1 MRHDPRIRQNLDRI
15 STSLESAADNART
28 GCFTFTKSYLE
39 PCFSAIIDG
48 CATCVPQAR
57 NHSHHHHH
65 RHRAPQRSEFPFA
78 FYDYD
83 DYDSDSDERASR
95 GFLAWGT
102 DELDRLLAGSG
113 SQSPTTRNERMF
125 YGAVNDP
132 PGPSGLRRKGIHPGG
147 VGPDPTV
154 IPGTSMFGFLSTF
167 GFRGKGMRYKPSAAN
182 LQEHP
187 QRSTA
192 DMTHTRGNGRQ
203 RSGTESSLASQG
215 DSLRSRMDLWPSEDE
230 DDAVVIGDDAFPRS
244 SDGESTHAVGLGIG
258 TDEDDGT
265 RYEDL
270 LVDDGEERRRM
281 RRHAKRLAMQRG
293 LSSDSMVRLLP
304 PVFQHIF
311 PITDHPQEENKAR
324 STHNKGSNSAPPTI
338 LAASPPGSIRSYEAV
353 SIQQRS
359 LSPLG
364 VGALRM
370 EMDIE
375 TPRPQPQ
382 MRQVSAPSPIHTPS
396 SPRPPSECASEST
409 PRASVVSSS
418 GILMV
423 PPSPSLEGH
432 DDE

>member
-1 MRHDPRIRQNLDRI
+1 MRHDPRIRQNLDRF
-15 STSLESAADNART
+15 STSLESAADKART

-39 PCFSAIIDG
+39 PCFSSLIDC
-48 CATCVPQAR
+48 CASCVPQAKA
-57 NHSHHHHH
+57 HHHHHH

-83 DYDSDSDERASR
+83 DYDSDSDEGASR

-113 SQSPTTRNERMF
+113 SQSPTMRNERMF

-132 PGPSGLRRKGIHPGG
+132 PGPGGLRRKSTHPGG

-154 IPGTSMFGFLSTF
+154 IPGTNMFGFLSTF

-187 QRSTA
+187 QRGTA
-192 DMTHTRGNGRQ
+192 DMTRGHGRQ

-215 DSLRSRMDLWPSEDE
+215 DSLRSRMDLWPSEDD

-258 TDEDDGT
+258 TDDDDGA

-293 LSSDSMVRLLP
+293 MSSNSMVRLPPPTHLP
-304 PVFQHIF
+304 R
-311 PITDHPQEENKAR
+311 TNHPQGGKQSPKHLQAR
-324 STHNKGSNSAPPTI
+324 
-338 LAASPPGSIRSYEAV
+338 L
-353 SIQQRS
+353 QQRAAHNPS
-359 LSPLG
+359 RQSPG
-364 VGALRM
+364 
-370 EMDIE
+370 
-375 TPRPQPQ
+375 QY
-382 MRQVSAPSPIHTPS
+382 
-396 SPRPPSECASEST
+396 
-409 PRASVVSSS
+409 
-418 GILMV
+418 
-423 PPSPSLEGH
+423 
-432 DDE
+432 

>member
-1 MRHDPRIRQNLDRI
+1 MRHDPRIRQTSTI
-15 STSLESAADNART
+15 SRPRLSPPSKMRAPAAHLH
-28 GCFTFTKSYLE
+28 KSYLE
-39 PCFSAIIDG
+39 PSKTTITTTTTITTATARRSA
-48 CATCVPQAR
+48 A
-57 NHSHHHHH
+57 S
-65 RHRAPQRSEFPFA
+65 FPFA

-125 YGAVNDP
+125 YGAVNDAS
-132 PGPSGLRRKGIHPGG
+132 GPSGLLRKSTHPGG

-154 IPGTSMFGFLSTF
+154 IPGTNMFGFLSSF

-192 DMTHTRGNGRQ
+192 DMTYTRGHGRQ

-244 SDGESTHAVGLGIG
+244 SDGESTHAMGLGIG
-258 TDEDDGT
+258 TDDDDGV

-270 LVDDGEERRRM
+270 LIDDGDARRRM
-281 RRHAKRLAMQRG
+281 WRHAKRLTMQRG
-293 LSSDSMVRLLP
+293 LSSDSM
-304 PVFQHIF
+304 
-311 PITDHPQEENKAR
+311 EESKAR
-324 STHNKGSNSAPPTI
+324 STYNQGSSSAPPTI
-338 LAASPPGSIRSYEAV
+338 LATSPPGSIRSYEAM

-359 LSPLG
+359 LSPLSA
-364 VGALRM
+364 GALRK
-370 EMDIE
+370 EMDNE
-375 TPRPQPQ
+375 TPRAHLQ

-396 SPRPPSECASEST
+396 SPRPPSECASDST
-409 PRASVVSSS
+409 PRASAS

-423 PPSPSLEGH
+423 PPSPSFSQADP